1 MKKSAGISFVSA
13 LLAAMVFMLSVSFQ
27 AQPVKVAGIWNMT
40 VDTPSGAG
48 TPVFV
53 LKQEN
58 DTLITGTYAGQLGES
73 PVKGTIKANKV
84 SLKFYAAEMD
94 IEYIGIVEGNTM
106 KGKVVFGT
114 VGEGTFTGTRKED

>member
-1 MKKSAGISFVSA
+1 MKKSTRISLVSA
-13 LLAAMVFMLSVSFQ
+13 ALSLIVFMLSVSFQ
-27 AQPVKVAGIWNMT
+27 AQPVKVAGTWNMT
-40 VDTPSGAG
+40 VDTPQGAG

-58 DTLITGTYAGQLGES
+58 DTLLTGTYVGRLGES

-106 KGKVVFGT
+106 KGKIVFGT
-114 VGEGTFTGTRKED
+114 VGEGTFTGKRKED